1 MHLGFQR
8 KSSTES
14 ELVGVDD
21 ASAQIL
27 WTNYFIESQGY
38 VIDETEVFQDNLSA
52 TLLEINGRESSG
64 RRTKHINV
72 RYFFIKDRVASGEV
86 TIMYCPTEMMLADP
100 FAKSLQG
107 AAFRK
112 FRALI
117 MNIDESI
124 PDCEMSW
131 DRADMLIREIWADL
145 RPQECVGIDSKRV
158 EVPRGTYSAA
168 VRAGG

>member
-1 MHLGFQR
+1 M
-8 KSSTES
+8 
-14 ELVGVDD
+14 EL
-21 ASAQIL
+21 
-27 WTNYFIESQGY
+27 
-38 VIDETEVFQDNLSA
+38 FQDNLSA
-52 TLLEINGRESSG
+52 TLLEINGGESSG

-86 TIMYCPTEMMLADP
+86 TIKYCPTERILSDP
-100 FAKSLQG
+100 FAKSLKE

-131 DRADMLIREIWADL
+131 DRADMLIREIWANL
-145 RPQECVGIDSKRV
+145 RPQECVGMDSKSLEVLRV
-158 EVPRGTYSAA
+158 SYAVAVGAA
-168 VRAGG
+168 G